1 MELQGIHLSKSHHQ
15 DHFPA
20 WLENVIILVI
30 VLVIAQTIL
39 DDVAVAFHWSH
50 DVRQQL
56 VLAGFFF
63 DLFFT
68 AEFLARSV
76 VSARTTGFGDYIK
89 HQRGWVDCLSSVPLL
104 FLVSGPAVA
113 LILLGAE
120 QDTLGLGFF
129 SVLKTAKAI
138 RVTRIL
144 RLIRVIKLFGRIQNT
159 DSVMT
164 GRHVGTV
171 STISVVALILVMVI
185 VEFVPGLRFGNH
197 AEYSAR
203 RQAEL
208 TAFLGAKTAPSNELI
223 KTYFG
228 MNPASEDVIR
238 IRKGKD
244 ILYESPSAAELH
256 FTSFDQKLA
265 IGTYEAELSYHP
277 ADIEHARANL
287 LVLIGIL
294 FVIGAL
300 MLVYTP
306 IFARQIAD
314 PVFIMDRGL
323 REMEYNLEVKLDSH
337 NKQDEVFRLA
347 RAYNVRWLP
356 LKNQILNYRK
366 SHQDDRSVLS
376 MKDLL

>member
-1 MELQGIHLSKSHHQ
+1 MQLQGIHLSKSHRQ
-15 DHFPA
+15 DHFPP

-30 VLVIAQTIL
+30 ALVIGQTIL

-50 DVRQQL
+50 SARQGL
-56 VLAGFFF
+56 TVAGFFF

-76 VSARTTGFGDYIK
+76 VSTRTTGFGNYVK
-89 HQRGWVDCLSSVPLL
+89 YQRGWVDCLSSVPLL
-104 FLVSGPAVA
+104 LLVSGPAVI
-113 LILLGAE
+113 LMLLGTE

-164 GRHVGTV
+164 GRHVGTI
-171 STISVVALILVMVI
+171 STIAVVSLILVMVA

-197 AEYSAR
+197 AEYYTK
-203 RQAEL
+203 RQSDL
-208 TAFLGAKTAPSNELI
+208 TALLSGKTPLGSELL
-223 KTYFG
+223 KTYFTRAPV
-228 MNPASEDVIR
+228 NEDVIR
-238 IRKGKD
+238 LSRGKE
-244 ILYESPSAAELH
+244 IVYENASREELR
-256 FTSFDQKLA
+256 FTEFDQALE
-265 IGTYEAELSYHP
+265 IGEYRVELSYHL
-277 ADIEHARANL
+277 ADVEHARANL
-287 LVLIGIL
+287 LILIGIL

-306 IFARQIAD
+306 IFARQVAD

-323 REMEYNLEVKLDSH
+323 REMEYNLEVKLDAH
-337 NKQDEVFRLA
+337 NKHDEVFRLA
-347 RAYNVRWLP
+347 RAYNIRWLP

-366 SHQDDRSVLS
+366 SHQDDSSVLS
-376 MKDLL
+376 MKDLQ